1 MYWTLSKQN
10 EEPTEAR
17 IASDWNDTET
27 SAMTNLT
34 NVLTESCARGKNDH
48 GS

>member
-1 MYWTLSKQN
+1 MYWTLPKQN

-27 SAMTNLT
+27 SDMTNLT